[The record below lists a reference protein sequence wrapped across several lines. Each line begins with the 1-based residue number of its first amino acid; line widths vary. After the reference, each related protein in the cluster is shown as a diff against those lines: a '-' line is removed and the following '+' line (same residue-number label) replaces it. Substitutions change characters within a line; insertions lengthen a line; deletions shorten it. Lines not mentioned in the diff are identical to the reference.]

1 MIVIHCPWCG
11 PRNMSEFTYGGDAT
25 AKRPADP
32 ASASD
37 GEWFDYIYLR
47 DNPRGAHLELW
58 HHNAGCRRWVKVLRD
73 TLTHEI
79 IATGAPEASLEPGRK

>member
-1 MIVIHCPWCG
+1 MILIHCPWCG
-11 PRNMSEFTYGGDAT
+11 PRNMSEFAYGGDAT
-25 AKRPADP
+25 VKRPADP

-37 GEWFDYIYLR
+37 GEWFDYVYLR
-47 DNPRGAHLELW
+47 NNPRGGHLELW

-79 IATGAPEASLEPGRK
+79 LATGAPAASLEPKRK